1 MSAKFKENIILLMQY
16 TDLMRIPLSDLS
28 ESKKEIVHD
37 LLTYIADVSAN
48 NDDTMFDYMQLARLY
63 YNIAELRGNNL
74 DKSNLHYYKQA
85 IECIIE
91 SGIDLSMERWLE
103 LSYVRITE

>member
-37 LLTYIADVSAN
+37 LLTYIADVSAY

-74 DKSNLHYYKQA
+74 DKSNLNYYKQA